1 MTSAT
6 IVQLYPDELGVAGDR
21 GNLLALS
28 ARLTAAGIEHEVV
41 EYRRGDPFP
50 AGADAVIVGSGPL
63 SAMRNIHADLA
74 ANADTLR
81 GWAAD
86 GVPVFAYGSGA
97 ELLSHGI
104 DLIDGTTMDGIGI
117 FPFRV
122 ARVTERK
129 VGYIL
134 VTTHWG
140 QLVGFE
146 DNASVWKL
154 DEAAVSLGAVTAGS
168 GNGDGHEGVVVG
180 ASIATQV
187 GGPALPL
194 NPRLGDQIVSAVA
207 ARLGIDA
214 DPPAATEIDEYAAKA
229 RAVIVA
235 NAAHVFSR
243 I

>member
-28 ARLTAAGIEHEVV
+28 ARLTSAGIEHEVV
-41 EYRRGDPFP
+41 EYRRGDAFP
-50 AGADAVIVGSGPL
+50 TNADAVVVGSGPL
-63 SAMRNIHADLA
+63 SAMRNIHADLT

-86 GVPVFAYGSGA
+86 GVPIFAYGSGA

-104 DLIDGTTMDGIGI
+104 ELIAGGTLEGIGI
-117 FPFRV
+117 FPFRA

-134 VTTHWG
+134 VNTAWG

-154 DEAAVSLGAVTAGS
+154 DESATRLGTVTAGS
-168 GNGDGHEGVVVG
+168 GNGDGHEGVVMG
-180 ASIATQV
+180 TSIATHI

-194 NPRLGDQIVSAVA
+194 NPRLGDQLVSAVA

-214 DPPAATEIDEYAAKA
+214 APPAATEIDEYARKA
-229 RAVIVA
+229 REVIVA